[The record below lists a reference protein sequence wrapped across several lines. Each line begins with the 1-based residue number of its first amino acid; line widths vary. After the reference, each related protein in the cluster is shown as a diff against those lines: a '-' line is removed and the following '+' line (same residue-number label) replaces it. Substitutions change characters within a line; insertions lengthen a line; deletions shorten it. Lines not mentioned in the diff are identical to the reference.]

1 MNKEENNVAEK
12 KNKLIFFV
20 KENKIKILIIV
31 SLIFLSI
38 ISLNLFKIHKLNKN
52 DLISEKY
59 IQAGIYLN
67 LKNEKKS
74 LEIYDEIIKEKN
86 KFYSVL
92 SLNTVIEKKLV
103 KDHEKIIN
111 YFEIVEKINT
121 SKEQKDL
128 VMFKKA
134 LYLINANK
142 LIKGKYYFP
151 ILFFFKTIR
160 LFRSHIINMLLRSIM
175 FV

>member
-1 MNKEENNVAEK
+1 MNKEENNGAEK
-12 KNKLIFFV
+12 KNKFFFFI
-20 KENKIKILIIV
+20 KENKIKLLITASV
-31 SLIFLSI
+31 IFLSV
-38 ISLNLFKIHKLNKN
+38 ISFYLFKIYNLNKN

-74 LEIYDEIIKEKN
+74 LEIYDEIINEKN

-111 YFEIVEKINT
+111 YFEIVEEMNI
-121 SKEQKDL
+121 SKEQKVL

-142 LIKGKYYFP
+142 LIEGKE
-151 ILFFFKTIR
+151 ILNK
-160 LFRSHIINMLLRSIM
+160 IILSDSKLKIFAEELINNI
-175 FV
+175 

>member
-1 MNKEENNVAEK
+1 MKKEENNVAEK
-12 KNKLIFFV
+12 KSKLIFFV

-38 ISLNLFKIHKLNKN
+38 ISLNLFKSHKLNKN

-111 YFEIVEKINT
+111 YFEIVEKINI
-121 SKEQKDL
+121 SKEKKDL

-142 LIKGKYYFP
+142 LIKGKK
-151 ILFFFKTIR
+151 ILKE
-160 LFRSHIINMLLRSIM
+160 IIDSNSN
-175 FV
+175 

>member
-1 MNKEENNVAEK
+1 MKKEENNVAEK
-12 KNKLIFFV
+12 KSKLIFFV

-31 SLIFLSI
+31 SIIFLSI
-38 ISLNLFKIHKLNKN
+38 ISLNLLKIHKLNKN

-74 LEIYDEIIKEKN
+74 LEIYDEIIREKN

-103 KDHEKIIN
+103 KDHKKIIN
-111 YFEIVEKINT
+111 YFEILEKINT

-128 VMFKKA
+128 LMFKKA

-142 LIKGKYYFP
+142 LIKGKE
-151 ILFFFKTIR
+151 ILKEIIDSNSKLKIFAEE
-160 LFRSHIINMLLRSIM
+160 IINNI
-175 FV
+175 

>member
-38 ISLNLFKIHKLNKN
+38 ISLNLFKSHKLNKN

-67 LKNEKKS
+67 LKNKKKS

-103 KDHEKIIN
+103 TDHEKIIN

-128 VMFKKA
+128 LMFKKA

-142 LIKGKYYFP
+142 LIKGKE
-151 ILFFFKTIR
+151 ILKK
-160 LFRSHIINMLLRSIM
+160 IIDSNSKLKIFAEEIM
-175 FV
+175 NNI

>member
-1 MNKEENNVAEK
+1 MNKEENNGAEK
-12 KNKLIFFV
+12 KNKFFFFI
-20 KENKIKILIIV
+20 KENKIKLLITASV
-31 SLIFLSI
+31 IFLSV
-38 ISLNLFKIHKLNKN
+38 ISFYLFKIYNLNKN

-74 LEIYDEIIKEKN
+74 LEIYDEIINEKN

-111 YFEIVEKINT
+111 YFEIVEEMNI

-142 LIKGKYYFP
+142 LIEGKE
-151 ILFFFKTIR
+151 ILNK
-160 LFRSHIINMLLRSIM
+160 IILSDSKLKIFAEELINNI
-175 FV
+175 

>member
-1 MNKEENNVAEK
+1 MKKEENNVAEK
-12 KNKLIFFV
+12 KSKLIFFV

-31 SLIFLSI
+31 SIIFLSI
-38 ISLNLFKIHKLNKN
+38 ISLNLLKIHKLNKN

-74 LEIYDEIIKEKN
+74 LEIYDEIIREKN

-103 KDHEKIIN
+103 KDHKKIIN
-111 YFEIVEKINT
+111 YFEILEKINT

-128 VMFKKA
+128 LMFKKA

-142 LIKGKYYFP
+142 LIKGKE
-151 ILFFFKTIR
+151 ILRKLIDSNSKLKIFAEE
-160 LFRSHIINMLLRSIM
+160 IM
-175 FV
+175 NNI

>member
-12 KNKLIFFV
+12 KNKIIFLV

-31 SLIFLSI
+31 SVIFLTI

-142 LIKGKYYFP
+142 LIKGKE
-151 ILFFFKTIR
+151 ILEK
-160 LFRSHIINMLLRSIM
+160 IIDSNSKLKIFAEEIM
-175 FV
+175 NNI

>member
-1 MNKEENNVAEK
+1 MKKEENNVAEK

-142 LIKGKYYFP
+142 LIKGKE
-151 ILFFFKTIR
+151 ILKK
-160 LFRSHIINMLLRSIM
+160 IIDSNSKLKIFAEEIM
-175 FV
+175 NNI

>member
-142 LIKGKYYFP
+142 LIKGKE
-151 ILFFFKTIR
+151 ILEK
-160 LFRSHIINMLLRSIM
+160 IIDSNSKLKIFAEEIM
-175 FV
+175 NNI

>member
-1 MNKEENNVAEK
+1 MNKEENNVGEK

-20 KENKIKILIIV
+20 KGNKIKIFIIV
-31 SLIFLSI
+31 SVIFLSI

-52 DLISEKY
+52 NLISEKY

-86 KFYSVL
+86 KFYSAL

-103 KDHEKIIN
+103 KDHDKIIN
-111 YFEIVEKINT
+111 YFEIVEKINM

-142 LIKGKYYFP
+142 LIKGKE
-151 ILFFFKTIR
+151 ILKK
-160 LFRSHIINMLLRSIM
+160 IIDSDSKLKIFAEEIM
-175 FV
+175 NNI

>member
-12 KNKLIFFV
+12 KNKLILFL

-38 ISLNLFKIHKLNKN
+38 ISLNLFKSQKLNKN

-103 KDHEKIIN
+103 TDHEKIIN

-128 VMFKKA
+128 LMFKKA

-142 LIKGKYYFP
+142 LIKVKY
-151 ILFFFKTIR
+151 
-160 LFRSHIINMLLRSIM
+160 
-175 FV
+175 

>member
-38 ISLNLFKIHKLNKN
+38 ISLNLFKSHKLNKN

-103 KDHEKIIN
+103 TDHEKIIN

-128 VMFKKA
+128 LMFKKA

-142 LIKGKYYFP
+142 LIKGKE
-151 ILFFFKTIR
+151 ILKK
-160 LFRSHIINMLLRSIM
+160 IIDSNSKLKIFAEEIM
-175 FV
+175 NNI

>member
-12 KNKLIFFV
+12 KNKLIFFL

-38 ISLNLFKIHKLNKN
+38 ISLNLFKSHKLNKN

-74 LEIYDEIIKEKN
+74 LEIYDEIIREKN

-92 SLNTVIEKKLV
+92 SLNTVIEK
-103 KDHEKIIN
+103 N
-111 YFEIVEKINT
+111 
-121 SKEQKDL
+121 
-128 VMFKKA
+128 
-134 LYLINANK
+134 
-142 LIKGKYYFP
+142 
-151 ILFFFKTIR
+151 
-160 LFRSHIINMLLRSIM
+160 LLRITKKL
-175 FV
+175 

>member
-86 KFYSVL
+86 EFYSVL

-128 VMFKKA
+128 LMFKKA
-134 LYLINANK
+134 LYFINANK
-142 LIKGKYYFP
+142 LIKGKE
-151 ILFFFKTIR
+151 ILKK
-160 LFRSHIINMLLRSIM
+160 IIDSNSKLKIFAEEIM
-175 FV
+175 NNI

>member
-1 MNKEENNVAEK
+1 MNKEENNAVEK

-38 ISLNLFKIHKLNKN
+38 ISLNLFKIHKSNKN

-67 LKNEKKS
+67 LKDEKKS
-74 LEIYDEIIKEKN
+74 LEIYDEIIREKN

-142 LIKGKYYFP
+142 LIKGKE
-151 ILFFFKTIR
+151 ILKN
-160 LFRSHIINMLLRSIM
+160 IIDSNSKLKIFAEEIM
-175 FV
+175 NNI

>member
-38 ISLNLFKIHKLNKN
+38 IALNLFKIHKLNKN

-103 KDHEKIIN
+103 TDHEKIIN

-128 VMFKKA
+128 LMFKKA
-134 LYLINANK
+134 LYFINANK
-142 LIKGKYYFP
+142 LIKGKE
-151 ILFFFKTIR
+151 ILKK
-160 LFRSHIINMLLRSIM
+160 IIDSNSKLKIFAEEIM
-175 FV
+175 NNI

>member
-1 MNKEENNVAEK
+1 MNKEENNGAEK
-12 KNKLIFFV
+12 KNKLLFFI
-20 KENKIKILIIV
+20 KENKIKFLITV
-31 SLIFLSI
+31 SIIFLSI
-38 ISLNLFKIHKLNKN
+38 ISLNLFKVYNLNKN

-67 LKNEKKS
+67 LKKEKKS
-74 LEIYDEIIKEKN
+74 LEIYEEIIKEKN

-92 SLNTVIEKKLV
+92 SLNTVIEKKLI

-111 YFEIVEKINT
+111 YFEIVEKLNI

-142 LIKGKYYFP
+142 LIEGKE
-151 ILFFFKTIR
+151 ILKKIIVSNSKLKIFAEE
-160 LFRSHIINMLLRSIM
+160 IINNI
-175 FV
+175 

>member
-142 LIKGKYYFP
+142 LIKGKE
-151 ILFFFKTIR
+151 ILKK
-160 LFRSHIINMLLRSIM
+160 IIDSNSKLKIFAEEIM
-175 FV
+175 NNI

>member
-67 LKNEKKS
+67 LKDEKKS

-142 LIKGKYYFP
+142 LIKGKE
-151 ILFFFKTIR
+151 ILKK
-160 LFRSHIINMLLRSIM
+160 IIDSNSKLKIFAEEIM
-175 FV
+175 NNI

>member
-142 LIKGKYYFP
+142 LIKGKE
-151 ILFFFKTIR
+151 ILKKIIDSNSKLKIFAEE
-160 LFRSHIINMLLRSIM
+160 IINNI
-175 FV
+175 

>member
-38 ISLNLFKIHKLNKN
+38 ISLNLFKSHKLNKN

-103 KDHEKIIN
+103 TDHEKIIN

-128 VMFKKA
+128 LMFKKA

-142 LIKGKYYFP
+142 LIKGKE
-151 ILFFFKTIR
+151 ILKKLSTQI
-160 LFRSHIINMLLRSIM
+160 LN
-175 FV
+175 